1 MRPKA
6 LPMLTLLAVSFG
18 ALASPVSG
26 HAQTALAVEA
36 TATAVC
42 ETGTFVLGVAGGS
55 GAYDL
60 TWDFGDGEALLEAA
74 VAAYPYTVD
83 HSFPGSGNYAWTVMA
98 TDASSLEASGTA
110 TGTLAIGPAVTLT
123 SDVFPPVLTL
133 SAGQASL
140 TFQAAANGGTPPYSY
155 AWDLDGDGLIDPGSD
170 PSSPTASFTYT
181 GAGKFEASVTVT
193 DGCGLS
199 ATDTL
204 AVVIFDPE
212 AACHPRAQ
220 QIAQA
225 IDSLFPGQAGD
236 LYTCEDIFGMFNGD
250 LTGSQLGFGRM
261 WHAYQMAL
269 SLEELTWEEI
279 LDWQL
284 SGNGWGLLAQID
296 RYAEVLDDLDTRQ
309 LYEMVMSG
317 EASVQD
323 IRTAVRAAVQTEAD
337 FEEALARLSDG
348 TSPGELLRFYRTAG
362 DLGIDSATLDAY
374 LDDGLDLSAVS
385 HAGQVASRFGVE
397 LDEIVEAEAAG
408 HSWGEINQAF
418 RLADEET
425 SAEDILAAGTQAFRR
440 QQQEANQDKH
450 ATGQGAHLAEQLA
463 SRYGMS
469 VTEIEALAAE
479 CGGDWGCVRDRL
491 RNQQATGA
499 TASQDDGTAQRIA
512 SQYGVGVDR
521 VWSIYN
527 GACGGD
533 WGCVRKTLKGDS
545 GRPGKH

>member
-6 LPMLTLLAVSFG
+6 LHVLVLLAVGFG

-26 HAQTALAVEA
+26 HAQTGLTVEA

-42 ETGTFVLGVAGGS
+42 ETGTFVLNVAGGS

-60 TWDFGDGEALLEAA
+60 TWDFGDGEALMEAA
-74 VAAYPYTVD
+74 VAAYPHTLD
-83 HSFPGSGNYAWTVMA
+83 HVFPGSGDYAWAVMA
-98 TDASSLEASGTA
+98 TDTASPEAAGTA
-110 TGTLAIGPAVTLT
+110 AGTLAIGPAVTLT
-123 SDVFPPVLTL
+123 SDIFPPVLTL

-140 TFQAAANGGTPPYSY
+140 TFQATASGGAPPYFY

-170 PSSPTASFTYT
+170 PSAPTASFTYV
-181 GAGKFEASVTVT
+181 GAGKFEASVTVI

-204 AVVIFDPE
+204 AVVVFDPE

-225 IDSLFPGQAGD
+225 VDSLFPGQAGD

-269 SLEELTWEEI
+269 SIEELTWEEI

-284 SGNGWGLLAQID
+284 GGNGWGLLAQID
-296 RYAEVLDDLDTRQ
+296 RYAEVLDDVDTRQ

-317 EASVQD
+317 EASVKD
-323 IRTAVRAAVQTEAD
+323 IRMAARAVVQADAD
-337 FEEALARLSDG
+337 FEDALARLAEG
-348 TSPGELLRFYRTAG
+348 ASPGELLRFYRTAE

-374 LDDGLDLSAVS
+374 LDAGLELSDVS
-385 HAGQVASRFGVE
+385 HAGQVASRFGVG

-408 HSWGEINQAF
+408 YSWGEINQAY
-418 RLADEET
+418 RLADDET
-425 SAEDILAAGTQAFRR
+425 SAEEILATGTQAFR
-440 QQQEANQDKH
+440 QEQRETNQDEH
-450 ATGQGAHLAEQLA
+450 AAGQDAHMAEQLA
-463 SRYGMS
+463 ARYGMS
-469 VTEIEALAAE
+469 VEEIDALAAE
-479 CGGDWGCVRDRL
+479 CGGDWDCVREQL
-491 RNQQATGA
+491 RTQETTSPAAT
-499 TASQDDGTAQRIA
+499 QDDDTAQRLA
-512 SQYGVGVDR
+512 RQYGVGEDQ

-533 WGCVRKTLKGDS
+533 WSCVRKTLQEGS
-545 GRPGKH
+545 HPNKH

>member
-1 MRPKA
+1 MRTKA
-6 LPMLTLLAVSFG
+6 LHVLALLTVSFG
-18 ALASPVSG
+18 ALAAPIAG
-26 HAQTALAVEA
+26 HAQAGLTVEA

-42 ETGTFVLGVAGGS
+42 ETGTFVLNVAGGS

-60 TWDFGDGEALLEAA
+60 TWDFGDGEASIEAA
-74 VAAYPYTVD
+74 VAAYPHSVD
-83 HSFPGSGNYAWTVMA
+83 HAFPGSGDYAWTVMA
-98 TDASSLEASGTA
+98 TDATSPEAVGTA

-133 SAGQASL
+133 TGGQASM
-140 TFQAAANGGTPPYSY
+140 TFQATPSGGTPPYSF

-181 GAGKFEASVTVT
+181 GAGKFEASVIVT
-193 DGCGLS
+193 DACGLS
-199 ATDTL
+199 ATDAL
-204 AVVIFDPE
+204 AVVVFDPE

-225 IDSLFPGQAGD
+225 VDSLFPGQAGD

-269 SLEELTWEEI
+269 SIEELTWEEI

-284 SGNGWGLLAQID
+284 GGNGWGLLAQID

-323 IRTAVRAAVQTEAD
+323 IRTAARATVQTEAD

-348 TSPGELLRFYRTAG
+348 TSPGELLRFYRTAD
-362 DLGIDSATLDAY
+362 DLGLDPDSLDAY
-374 LDDGLDLSAVS
+374 LDAGLDLSAIS
-385 HAGQVASRFGVE
+385 HAGQVASRFGVG
-397 LDEIVEAEAAG
+397 LDEIVDAEAAG
-408 HSWGEINQAF
+408 HSWGEISQAF
-418 RLADEET
+418 RLADDET
-425 SAEDILAAGTQAFRR
+425 SAEEILAAGIQSFRR
-440 QQQEANQDKH
+440 QQQETTSDEH
-450 ATGQGAHLAEQLA
+450 ATGQDAHLAEQLA

-469 VTEIEALAAE
+469 VAEIEALAAD

-491 RNQQATGA
+491 RNQPATGA
-499 TASQDDGTAQRIA
+499 TAAQDDGTAQRIA
-512 SQYGVGVDR
+512 SQYGVSVDR

-527 GACGGD
+527 GSCSGD
-533 WGCVRKTLKGDS
+533 WGCVRKTLKGDN
-545 GRPGKH
+545 GRPGNH